1 MSFVDLGGGTVAP
14 DQDERLTDRAQL
26 LATTATAA
34 GTERAVAVAIAASGR
49 DQVAALLPYLQP
61 AAFAQPLRRAL
72 KAAAIDV
79 DALRAAAA
87 AAAGTEAPE
96 LAKLRRITWGTLLQV
111 VLLVLA
117 GAAVLSFVGGV
128 DFDQFRAALRDASWG
143 WIAAGAIVAQL
154 PR

>member
-1 MSFVDLGGGTVAP
+1 ML
-14 DQDERLTDRAQL
+14 
-26 LATTATAA
+26 
-34 GTERAVAVAIAASGR
+34 
-49 DQVAALLPYLQP
+49 
-61 AAFAQPLRRAL
+61 LRRRQ
-72 KAAAIDV
+72 
-79 DALRAAAA
+79 RARSA
-87 AAAGTEAPE
+87 E

-128 DFDQFRAALRDASWG
+128 DFDQFRAALRTQAWG